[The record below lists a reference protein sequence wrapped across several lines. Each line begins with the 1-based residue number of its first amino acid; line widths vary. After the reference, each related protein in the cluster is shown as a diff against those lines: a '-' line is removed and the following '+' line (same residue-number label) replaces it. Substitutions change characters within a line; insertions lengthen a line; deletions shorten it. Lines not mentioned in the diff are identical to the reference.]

1 MKMFQFHVMD
11 VQDLRT
17 VLVEELLERLP
28 KGVTFGI
35 YDVDFNVGNS
45 DVFEGQVEL
54 QINVDIVVYGFGK
67 FPYTISAVGQIN
79 KIFLS
84 LGVSNEDVL
93 ERYLGYLEGLV
104 EKINEEDQKEEI
116 KGTTYVSG
124 TIINSLCR
132 NQGLRL
138 ALVS

>member
-1 MKMFQFHVMD
+1 MFQFHVMD

-35 YDVDFNVGNS
+35 YDVDFSVGNRY
-45 DVFEGQVEL
+45 VFEGEVEL

-67 FPYTISAVGQIN
+67 FPYTIFAVGQIN

-84 LGVSNEDVL
+84 LGISNEDVL

-124 TIINSLCR
+124 SIIDSLCG

>member
-1 MKMFQFHVMD
+1 MFQFHVMD

-17 VLVEELLERLP
+17 LLVEELLERLP

-35 YDVDFNVGNS
+35 YDVDFSAGNNH
-45 DVFEGQVEL
+45 VFAGEVEL
-54 QINVDIVVYGFGK
+54 QIDVDIVVSGFGK
-67 FPYTISAVGQIN
+67 FLYTMVAVGQIN

-84 LGVSNEDVL
+84 SDISSEEVL
-93 ERYLGYLEGLV
+93 ERYLGYLDSLV

-124 TIINSLCR
+124 NVVGSLCG
-132 NQGLRL
+132 NQGFDL

>member
-35 YDVDFNVGNS
+35 YDVDFSVENN
-45 DVFEGQVEL
+45 DVFEGEVEL
-54 QINVDIVVYGFGK
+54 QIDVDIVVYGFGK
-67 FPYTISAVGQIN
+67 LTYTIFAVGQIN
-79 KIFLS
+79 KMFLG
-84 LGVSNEDVL
+84 LGKSNEDVL

-124 TIINSLCR
+124 AIIDSLCG
-132 NQGLRL
+132 NQGLML
-138 ALVS
+138 DLVS